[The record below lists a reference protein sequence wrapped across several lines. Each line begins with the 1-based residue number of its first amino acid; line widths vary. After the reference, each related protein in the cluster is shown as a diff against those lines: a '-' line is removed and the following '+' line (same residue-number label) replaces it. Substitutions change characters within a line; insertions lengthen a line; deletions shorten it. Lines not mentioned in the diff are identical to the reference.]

1 VLTQRE
7 LPLRRPDGL
16 PDFTNPPLTE
26 VVVSIQFATPP
37 KYSEAYIREIWALF
51 ESDFP
56 KVQEMP
62 AIPPTFEVFGG
73 PELPAMRLNFGVIT
87 GGAALRNRYWFLSA
101 SEGELIQFQ
110 QDRFMHNWRKV
121 PGQKSEYPRFDPII
135 SKYTSELETLE
146 TYFRSKTWGP
156 IVPTQCELTYV
167 NQMPL
172 KGETGQPIP
181 KSFYFRKLDVSL
193 DEDVNDFAVTLRK
206 AVTAQDGKPIGRLF
220 VEAATAVDSDGH
232 PVLGLN
238 VTVRGAPAEAS
249 RTSALEFLQSARVLI
264 DTTFVAFTS
273 DAAHQKWGRTQ

>member
-1 VLTQRE
+1 M
-7 LPLRRPDGL
+7 
-16 PDFTNPPLTE
+16 
-26 VVVSIQFATPP
+26 S
-37 KYSEAYIREIWALF
+37 
-51 ESDFP
+51 
-56 KVQEMP
+56 
-62 AIPPTFEVFGG
+62 
-73 PELPAMRLNFGVIT
+73 
-87 GGAALRNRYWFLSA
+87 
-101 SEGELIQFQ
+101 GELIQFQ

-206 AVTAQDGKPIGRLF
+206 AVTA
-220 VEAATAVDSDGH
+220 
-232 PVLGLN
+232 
-238 VTVRGAPAEAS
+238 
-249 RTSALEFLQSARVLI
+249 
-264 DTTFVAFTS
+264 
-273 DAAHQKWGRTQ
+273 